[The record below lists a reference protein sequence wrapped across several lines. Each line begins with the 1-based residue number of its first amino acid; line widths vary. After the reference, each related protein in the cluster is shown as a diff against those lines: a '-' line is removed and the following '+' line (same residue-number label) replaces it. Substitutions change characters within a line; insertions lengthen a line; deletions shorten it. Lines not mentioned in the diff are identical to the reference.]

1 MTQHDVAPTFAG
13 FDPAH
18 TTSVPDILFDEL
30 LAVLSGPEFKVLCYI
45 TRRTR
50 GFCKE
55 WDAISLTQFTDG
67 ITTKD
72 GRVLDR
78 GCGITVRSRV
88 IKILESLEEQGYI
101 EIKKSEVKTG
111 IIYYRLRYA
120 SVVSDTSTSVE
131 NDTHNKQLTINSKQE
146 SNPPTTQPLSP
157 VATLVASHTPVS
169 QEIVSE
175 GNKDTSKPAKPSMPE
190 ASMPWGPEKMVQ
202 ITECLRFTRGERGA
216 YFSIT
221 PVGKKGVSQRD
232 RQLAAAKKILA
243 EIPTLTQEEYVQ
255 VYSDRND
262 EWWNREQGSLTV
274 ETMAANTPHKVMR
287 TVELLEKVRT
297 RSERIKE
304 KAPSTQ
310 TQKQPDTST
319 ADKWFE
325 VAKRFENRPPTNHPR
340 SLAAAGRMQ

>member
-131 NDTHNKQLTINSKQE
+131 NDTHNKQ
-146 SNPPTTQPLSP
+146 
-157 VATLVASHTPVS
+157 
-169 QEIVSE
+169 
-175 GNKDTSKPAKPSMPE
+175 
-190 ASMPWGPEKMVQ
+190 
-202 ITECLRFTRGERGA
+202 
-216 YFSIT
+216 
-221 PVGKKGVSQRD
+221 
-232 RQLAAAKKILA
+232 
-243 EIPTLTQEEYVQ
+243 
-255 VYSDRND
+255 
-262 EWWNREQGSLTV
+262 
-274 ETMAANTPHKVMR
+274 
-287 TVELLEKVRT
+287 
-297 RSERIKE
+297 
-304 KAPSTQ
+304 
-310 TQKQPDTST
+310 
-319 ADKWFE
+319 
-325 VAKRFENRPPTNHPR
+325 
-340 SLAAAGRMQ
+340 